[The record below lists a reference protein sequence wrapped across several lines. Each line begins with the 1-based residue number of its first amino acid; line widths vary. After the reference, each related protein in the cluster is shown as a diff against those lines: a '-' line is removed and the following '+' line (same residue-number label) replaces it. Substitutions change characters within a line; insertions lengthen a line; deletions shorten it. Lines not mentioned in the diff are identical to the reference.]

1 MTNINERIGYE
12 MRSQRLLK
20 RMTLAQMADRLG
32 KSSRNTIS
40 LVQTAGSQRHKHHA
54 QGIFPSA
61 PQNRRRDGVHDHKSP

>member
-40 LVQTAGSQRHKHHA
+40 LWELGRTQITVEDLKAYCDVLNVNYIDILKKASGEM
-54 QGIFPSA
+54 
-61 PQNRRRDGVHDHKSP
+61 

>member
-40 LVQTAGSQRHKHHA
+40 LWKLGRTQISIGKAGK
-54 QGIFPSA
+54 
-61 PQNRRRDGVHDHKSP
+61 NE